1 MIRIMSDEGDKVE
14 ALIEQLLSESATNKR
29 RGKQK
34 EDAKKLEKEV
44 SQKKITGVL
53 NTRLRESVK
62 S

>member
-1 MIRIMSDEGDKVE
+1 MSDEGDKVE